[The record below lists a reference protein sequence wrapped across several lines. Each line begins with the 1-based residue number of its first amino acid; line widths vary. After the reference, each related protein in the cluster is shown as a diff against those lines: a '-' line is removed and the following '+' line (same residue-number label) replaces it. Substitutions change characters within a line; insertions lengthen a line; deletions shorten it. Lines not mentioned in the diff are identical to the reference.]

1 MSPSVSMYVEATR
14 STSAGGGVS
23 ATKRRT
29 SFVAMKRAGE
39 GWRVRIARTRSPS
52 SRPPPAAVLSR
63 WHDEVRPGGEPV
75 VEVEERRWMART
87 GADEV
92 GKASQRVRADD
103 ITLVGRDVPAD
114 VALPGEDVEV
124 VEPEVDHD
132 LRELALA
139 LDRAEGLRGL
149 ELRGDPERPLLG
161 RIRLHHLRARH
172 PAVLEL
178 LPELRIGSWI
188 FAQRLGDR
196 HAE

>member
-1 MSPSVSMYVEATR
+1 MIRRPPR
-14 STSAGGGVS
+14 STLFPY
-23 ATKRRT
+23 TT
-29 SFVAMKRAGE
+29 LF
-39 GWRVRIARTRSPS
+39 RSLVEP
-52 SRPPPAAVLSR
+52 RLAAAVLSR
-63 WHDEVRPGGEPV
+63 RHGEVRPGGEPG
-75 VEVEERRWMART
+75 VEIEEHRRMARA
-87 GADEV
+87 GADEI
-92 GKASQRVRADD
+92 GKAPQCVRADD
-103 ITLVGRDVPAD
+103 VALVGRDVPAD
-114 VALPGEDVEV
+114 IALPGEDVEV

-161 RIRLHHLRARH
+161 RVRLHHFRARH

>member
-23 ATKRRT
+23 ATRRRT
-29 SFVAMKRAGE
+29 SFVAMKRAVE
-39 GWRVRIARTRSPS
+39 GWRVRIAS
-52 SRPPPAAVLSR
+52 A
-63 WHDEVRPGGEPV
+63 
-75 VEVEERRWMART
+75 
-87 GADEV
+87 GADVV
-92 GKASQRVRADD
+92 GKACQRGRADD

>member
-1 MSPSVSMYVEATR
+1 M
-14 STSAGGGVS
+14 SAGGGAS
-23 ATKRRT
+23 ATNRRT
-29 SFVAMKRAGE
+29 SFVAMKRAVE
-39 GWRVRIARTRSPS
+39 GWRVRIASTRSPS
-52 SRPPPAAVLSR
+52 SRPPPA
-63 WHDEVRPGGEPV
+63 G
-75 VEVEERRWMART
+75 RRWPSTTFA
-87 GADEV
+87 
-92 GKASQRVRADD
+92 
-103 ITLVGRDVPAD
+103 LVGRDVPAD
-114 VALPGEDVEV
+114 IALPGEDVEV

-161 RIRLHHLRARH
+161 RVRLHHFRARH